1 MATQIFIEH
10 EGKLQIP
17 PVKEG
22 VQLTWERKGTPGKLE
37 FTVLKDSAL
46 NFEEG
51 DQVKLTENGT
61 EMFYGF
67 VFKKSRDKNG
77 EIAVTAYDQLRYLKN
92 KDTYIETGLKASE
105 FLQRIVKDF
114 SLQAGT
120 IEDTGYVIEIIDAK
134 DQTLFDA
141 IQDTLD
147 TTLLNTK
154 KLYVLYDNVGKLTLQ
169 NINSMKLNLLIDAET
184 GENYSYESSIDDQTY
199 NKVKLVYNDEDT
211 GKRQAFIAQS
221 GENINKWGVLQYYEV
236 VNTTTGASAKADALL
251 GLYNQKTRKLTVSD
265 AFGDPRVRA
274 GSALFVILDLG
285 DVKVNNFMVV
295 NKVVHTFKGESHR
308 MSLDL
313 IGGEFVA

>member
-22 VQLTWERKGTPGKLE
+22 AQLTWERKGTPGKLE
-37 FTVLKDSAL
+37 FTVLKDSTL

-67 VFKKSRDKNG
+67 VFKKSRDRNG

-114 SLQAGT
+114 NLQAGT
-120 IEDTGYVIEIIDAK
+120 IEDTGYVIESIDAQ

-147 TTLLNTK
+147 ATLLNTK

-295 NKVVHTFKGESHR
+295 NKVTHTFKGESHR

-313 IGGEFVA
+313 IGGEFIA